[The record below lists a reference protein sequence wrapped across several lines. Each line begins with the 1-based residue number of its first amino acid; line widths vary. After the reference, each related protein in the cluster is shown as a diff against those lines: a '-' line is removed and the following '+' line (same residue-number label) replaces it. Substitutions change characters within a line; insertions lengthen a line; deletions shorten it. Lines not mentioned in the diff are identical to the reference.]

1 MLYKVYDAL
10 NTSDLIKQKVGKRI
24 KFYEYPSTDNMQGVY
39 IVVDPLDV
47 PKPGDYADNKWLTD
61 EYFYQIEVWSMN
73 LFDTQAVAKEVR
85 NVMWKELGFAQ
96 LIPGLDEFDK
106 DTGIYRD
113 ARRYKGKEEYAEE
126 G

>member
-10 NTSDLIKQKVGKRI
+10 NTSDLIKEKVGKQI
-24 KFYEYPSTDNMQGVY
+24 KFYKYPATDNMQGVY
-39 IVVDPLDV
+39 IVIDPIDV

-96 LIPGLDEFDK
+96 LIPGLDEFDE

-113 ARRYKGKEEYAEE
+113 ARRYRGKEYVEI
-126 G
+126 

>member
-10 NTSDLIKQKVGKRI
+10 NTSDLIKEKVGKQI
-24 KFYEYPSTDNMQGVY
+24 KFYKYPSTDNMQGVY
-39 IVVDPLDV
+39 IVIDPIDV

-96 LIPGLDEFDK
+96 LIPGLDEFDE

-113 ARRYKGKEEYAEE
+113 ARRYRGKEYVEI
-126 G
+126 

>member
-10 NTSDLIKQKVGKRI
+10 NTSDLIKEKVGKQI
-24 KFYEYPSTDNMQGVY
+24 KFYKYPSTDNMQGVY
-39 IVVDPLDV
+39 IVIDPIDV

-85 NVMWKELGFAQ
+85 NIMWNQLGFAQ
-96 LIPGLDEFDK
+96 LIPGLDEFDE

-113 ARRYKGKEEYAEE
+113 ARRYRGKEYVEI
-126 G
+126 

>member
-39 IVVDPLDV
+39 IVIDPIDV

-106 DTGIYRD
+106 ETGIYRD
-113 ARRYKGKEEYAEE
+113 ARRYRGKEYVEI
-126 G
+126 

>member
-10 NTSDLIKQKVGKRI
+10 NSSDLIKEKVGARI
-24 KFYEYPSTDNMQGVY
+24 KFYEYPPTDNMQGVY
-39 IVVDPLDV
+39 IVIDPMDV

-61 EYFYQIEVWSMN
+61 EYFFQIEVWSMN

-85 NVMWKELGFAQ
+85 KVMWNELGLAQ
-96 LIPGLDEFDK
+96 LIPGLDEFDE

-113 ARRYKGKEEYAEE
+113 ARRYRGKEYVEI
-126 G
+126 

>member
-10 NTSDLIKQKVGKRI
+10 NTSDLIKGKVGKRI
-24 KFYEYPSTDNMQGVY
+24 KFYKYPSTDNMQGVY
-39 IVVDPLDV
+39 IVIDPIDV

-61 EYFYQIEVWSMN
+61 EYCYQIEVWSMN

-85 NVMWKELGFAQ
+85 NVMWNELGFAQ
-96 LIPGLDEFDK
+96 LISGIDEFDE

-113 ARRYKGKEEYAEE
+113 ARRYRGKEYVEE
-126 G
+126 I

>member
-1 MLYKVYDAL
+1 MLYKVYDVL
-10 NTSDLIKQKVGKRI
+10 NTSDLIKEKVGKQI
-24 KFYEYPSTDNMQGVY
+24 KFYKYPSTDNMQGVY
-39 IVVDPLDV
+39 IVIDPIDV

-85 NVMWKELGFAQ
+85 NVMWNELGFAQ
-96 LIPGLDEFDK
+96 LIPGLDEFDE

-113 ARRYKGKEEYAEE
+113 ARRYRGKEYVEI
-126 G
+126 